1 MHCTKF
7 SGNNA
12 KNIQQ
17 CVETNVNVVFFHVPI
32 FIRGILVVLVNR
44 QILYTNNLTQQ
55 NCLSRSKEHLKFAI
69 RCCYSFFQIWLNS

>member
-17 CVETNVNVVFFHVPI
+17 YVETNVNVVFFHVPI
-32 FIRGILVVLVNR
+32 FMRNFSGFSEQADFIF
-44 QILYTNNLTQQ
+44 
-55 NCLSRSKEHLKFAI
+55 K
-69 RCCYSFFQIWLNS
+69 